1 MSACSRFPYRGEPR
15 LAKSLPTR
23 FTVSTDDG
31 VARARRVEDAGRSS
45 LQPVGRPG
53 YTASHLAE
61 LALEAALR
69 LPTDVKKLAIDEAPH
84 DSKVTSVAAGGD
96 HV

>member
-15 LAKSLPTR
+15 LAKSR
-23 FTVSTDDG
+23 Q
-31 VARARRVEDAGRSS
+31 VEDAGRSS

-69 LPTDVKKLAIDEAPH
+69 LPTDVKKLAIDEASH

>member
-1 MSACSRFPYRGEPR
+1 M
-15 LAKSLPTR
+15 
-23 FTVSTDDG
+23 
-31 VARARRVEDAGRSS
+31 
-45 LQPVGRPG
+45 
-53 YTASHLAE
+53 ASHLAE

>member
-1 MSACSRFPYRGEPR
+1 M
-15 LAKSLPTR
+15 
-23 FTVSTDDG
+23 
-31 VARARRVEDAGRSS
+31 
-45 LQPVGRPG
+45 
-53 YTASHLAE
+53 ASHLAE

-69 LPTDVKKLAIDEAPH
+69 LPTDVKKLAIDEASH